1 MGVRVGR
8 IVPLALVTGTL
19 FVLPATPSLQ
29 EPAQT
34 LTVRTDSLATLRAW
48 DGQVDRMLRTDELRV
63 SWVRDDTLVAGR
75 THERLRQYHDG
86 VPVFGGEVVRQL
98 DRGVSVS
105 LFGTLYQGITVSATP
120 TLSAEDARAAVAA
133 VAQATVGPARQ
144 PELMVLPLVGG
155 RYALAYRLQ
164 VATAGDVRVYFVDAH
179 DGRLLMD
186 YSNLQTAGEVGR
198 AIGVLGDSKKI
209 SVDASGGTFVA
220 SDELRPPVI
229 VTYDMK
235 GDITRTID
243 FLNGVV
249 GLGLGDVASD
259 SDNSWTDGANVDA
272 HVYAGFTYD
281 YYFKR
286 FGRVGLD
293 NNNIPMRSLVHPV
306 RRQDLLIVPDEIIG
320 PFFLN
325 AFYAGDGVMVY
336 GEGLPSPFVL
346 STLQRVNFFSG
357 ALDVVAH
364 ELTHGVTDFS
374 SRLVYQGE
382 SGALN
387 ESFSDIMATGVEFL
401 FQPSGA
407 GLMRADYLIG
417 EDVITPG
424 GIRSLADP
432 RAFGDPDHYSLR
444 YTGTEDNGGV
454 HINSG
459 IPNHAFYLAV
469 EGGTNRTS
477 GLAVQGV
484 GGANREQIEKAFYR
498 AFALMLPPGATFSLA
513 RSATIQAA
521 RDLYGGGSAV
531 ERALTEAWTAVGVN

>member
-1 MGVRVGR
+1 MRVRVGR

-120 TLSAEDARAAVAA
+120 TLSAEDGRAAVAA

-235 GDITRTID
+235 GDFTRTID